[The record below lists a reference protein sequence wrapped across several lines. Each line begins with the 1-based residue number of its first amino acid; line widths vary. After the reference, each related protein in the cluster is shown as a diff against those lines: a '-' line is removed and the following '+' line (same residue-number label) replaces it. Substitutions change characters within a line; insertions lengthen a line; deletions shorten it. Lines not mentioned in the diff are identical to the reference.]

1 MDPLS
6 ISASIIA
13 LIQLSSTVIGYLSD
27 VKSSHKEQQ
36 KIRLE
41 ICSTLPMLSILQD
54 QAQQAENGDEWSSTL
69 LSLSAADGPI
79 QQFQKALE
87 RLEHKL
93 APIRG
98 VKKVG
103 KAFIWP
109 FEKAEIQ
116 IILSTIE
123 RQKLLFS
130 LARQNDHVALTK
142 AIKGDVEAVHIKIDV
157 ISEGVARLQCSAKH
171 DKIRQWLAGPDP
183 SSNYNNALRKR
194 HGGTGSWLTK
204 NDVFRSWKQD
214 PGSGSM
220 IWLYGIPGCGK
231 TILCSTILES
241 ILQSYTSTPNIA
253 VLYFFFDF
261 NDPDKKRPENMMR
274 SLLNQLSLHCVKVPQ
289 VLEELY
295 SSCLNG
301 DRKPSFEAVLKT
313 FHQMAIAFD
322 NTFIVLDA
330 LDECNQRP
338 ELLVNIQELISWND
352 TNLRVLVTSR
362 KEKDIEHSILPLTK
376 NEARVSIQSALVDAD
391 IRAYVHNQLQT
402 NRKLQR
408 WRCKPEVRMEIETTL
423 TEKANGM

>member
-6 ISASIIA
+6 ISASIVA
-13 LIQLSSTVIGYLSD
+13 LMQLSSTVIGYLND
-27 VKSSHKEQQ
+27 VKSGHKEQQ

-41 ICSTLPMLSILQD
+41 ICNTLPMLSILLD
-54 QAQQAENGDEWSSTL
+54 QAQQAADGDEWSSTL

-79 QQFQKALE
+79 QQFQEALK

-93 APIRG
+93 APVRG

-116 IILSTIE
+116 SILSTIE

-130 LARQNDHVALTK
+130 LARQNDHIALTK
-142 AIKGDVEAVHIKIDV
+142 AIKGDVEAVHTKIDM
-157 ISEGVARLQCSAKH
+157 IGEGVARLQCSAKH
-171 DKIRQWLAGPDP
+171 DNIRQWLAGPDP
-183 SSNYNNALRKR
+183 SSNYNIALTKR
-194 HGGTGSWLTK
+194 HGGTGSWLLG

-220 IWLYGIPGCGK
+220 VWLYGIPGCGK
-231 TILCSTILES
+231 TILCSTILEN
-241 ILQSYTSTPNIA
+241 ILESYASTPNIA

-261 NDPDKKRPENMMR
+261 DDPDKQRPENMMR
-274 SLLNQLSLHCVKVPQ
+274 SLLSQLSLHCVNVPP
-289 VLEELY
+289 VLEKLY
-295 SSCLNG
+295 LSCLSG
-301 DRKPSFEAVLKT
+301 DRIPSFEAVLKT
-313 FHQMAIAFD
+313 FHQMATAFD

-338 ELLVNIQELISWND
+338 ELLKSIDEMMSWKD

-362 KEKDIEHSILPLTK
+362 KEKDIEDSVLPLTK
-376 NEARVSIQSALVDAD
+376 NKARVCIQSALVNAD
-391 IRAYVHNQLQT
+391 ICAYVHNQLQT

-408 WRCKPEVRMEIETTL
+408 WQYKPEVRMEIENTL
-423 TEKANGM
+423 MEKANGM

>member
-6 ISASIIA
+6 ISASIVA
-13 LIQLSSTVIGYLSD
+13 LLQLSSTVIGYLSD

-41 ICSTLPMLSILQD
+41 LCNTLPMLSILQD
-54 QAQQAENGDEWSSTL
+54 QAQQAQDGDEWSSTL

-79 QQFQKALE
+79 QQFREALE
-87 RLEHKL
+87 RLEHRL
-93 APIRG
+93 APVKG

-116 IILSTIE
+116 GILSTVE

-130 LARQNDHVALTK
+130 LARQNDHIALTK
-142 AIKGDVEAVHIKIDV
+142 AIKGDVEAVHTKIDM
-157 ISEGVARLQCSAKH
+157 IGEGVARLQCSKMH
-171 DKIRQWLAGPDP
+171 DDIRQWLAAPDP
-183 SSNYNNALRKR
+183 SSNYNDALRKR

-214 PGSGSM
+214 SGSGSM

-231 TILCSTILES
+231 TILCSTVLED
-241 ILQSYTSTPNIA
+241 ILQSHASTPKIA
-253 VLYFFFDF
+253 ILYFFFDF
-261 NDPDKKRPENMMR
+261 NDIDKQRPENMIR
-274 SLLNQLSLHCVKVPQ
+274 SLLNQLSLHCVNVPQ
-289 VLEELY
+289 VLQELY

-301 DRKPSFEAVLKT
+301 DRKPNFDVVLKT
-313 FHQMAIAFD
+313 LHQMAAAFD
-322 NTFIVLDA
+322 KTFIVLDA
-330 LDECNQRP
+330 LDECNGRL
-338 ELLVNIQELISWND
+338 ELLKNIKELISWDD

-362 KEKDIEHSILPLTK
+362 KEKDIEDSILPLTK
-376 NEARVSIQSALVDAD
+376 KEARVCIQSALVDAD
-391 IRAYVHNQLQT
+391 ICAYVHDQLQI
-402 NRKLQR
+402 NRKLHR
-408 WRCKPEVRMEIETTL
+408 WQGKPKVQMEIESTL

>member
-13 LIQLSSTVIGYLSD
+13 LMQLSSTVIGYLSD

-41 ICSTLPMLSILQD
+41 ICNTLPMLSILQD
-54 QAQQAENGDEWSSTL
+54 QTQQAQDGDEWSSTL

-79 QQFQKALE
+79 QQFREALE

-93 APIRG
+93 APVRG

-103 KAFIWP
+103 KAFVWP

-116 IILSTIE
+116 SILSTIE
-123 RQKLLFS
+123 RQKLFFS
-130 LARQNDHVALTK
+130 LARQNDHIALTK
-142 AIKGDVEAVHIKIDV
+142 AIKGDVESVQKKIDK
-157 ISEGVARLQCSAKH
+157 IGEGVAKVQCSEMH
-171 DKIRQWLAGPDP
+171 EKIRQWLAGPDP

-194 HGGTGSWLTK
+194 HRGTGSWLTK
-204 NDVFRSWKQD
+204 NDVFHSWKQD

-231 TILCSTILES
+231 TILCSTILEN
-241 ILQSYTSTPNIA
+241 ILQSYSSTPNIA

-261 NDPDKKRPENMMR
+261 NDVDKQWPENMMR
-274 SLLNQLSLHCVKVPQ
+274 SLLNQLSLHCVNIPQ
-289 VLEELY
+289 ALEELY

-301 DRKPSFEAVLKT
+301 DRKPNFEAVLKT
-313 FHQMAIAFD
+313 LHQMAIAFD

-338 ELLVNIQELISWND
+338 ELLANIKELISWND

-362 KEKDIEHSILPLTK
+362 KEKDIEDLILPLTK
-376 NEARVSIQSALVDAD
+376 NEARVCIQSALVDAD
-391 IRAYVHNQLQT
+391 ICTYVHDQLRT

-408 WRCKPEVRMEIETTL
+408 WQYKPEVRMEIENTL
-423 TEKANGM
+423 KEKANGM

>member
-6 ISASIIA
+6 ISASIVA

-27 VKSSHKEQQ
+27 VKDSHKEQQ

-41 ICSTLPMLSILQD
+41 LCNTLPMLSILQD
-54 QAQQAENGDEWSSTL
+54 QAQQAEDGDEWSSTL

-79 QQFQKALE
+79 QQFQQALE

-93 APIRG
+93 APAKG

-116 IILSTIE
+116 GILSTIE

-130 LARQNDHVALTK
+130 LARQNDHIALTR
-142 AIKGDVEAVHIKIDV
+142 AIKGDVEAIHTKIDV
-157 ISEGVARLQCSAKH
+157 ISAGVAGLQCSENH
-171 DKIRQWLAGPDP
+171 DKIRKWLAGPDP
-183 SSNYNNALRKR
+183 SSNYNNALTKR
-194 HGGTGSWLTK
+194 HGGTGRWLIR
-204 NDVFRSWKQD
+204 NDVFRRWKQD
-214 PGSGSM
+214 SGSGSM

-231 TILCSTILES
+231 TILCSTILEH
-241 ILQSYTSTPNIA
+241 ILQSYASTPHIA

-261 NDPDKKRPENMMR
+261 NDPDKQRHENMIR
-274 SLLNQLSLHCVKVPQ
+274 SLLGQISLHCVNLPP

-301 DRKPSFEAVLKT
+301 ERKPNFEAVLKT
-313 FHQMAIAFD
+313 FHQLATAFKK
-322 NTFIVLDA
+322 TFIVLDA
-330 LDECNQRP
+330 LDECNHRS
-338 ELLVNIQELISWND
+338 ELLASIEELISWDD
-352 TNLRVLVTSR
+352 TDLRVLVTSR
-362 KEKDIEHSILPLTK
+362 KEKDIEDSILPLTK
-376 NEARVSIQSALVDAD
+376 DEARVRIQSALVDAD
-391 IRAYVHNQLQT
+391 ICAYVHDQLQT

-408 WRCKPEVRMEIETTL
+408 WQRRPEVQMEIETTL
-423 TEKANGM
+423 MEKANGM

>member
-6 ISASIIA
+6 ISASIVA

-27 VKSSHKEQQ
+27 VKDRRKEQQ

-41 ICSTLPMLSILQD
+41 LCNTLPMLSILQD
-54 QAQQAENGDEWSSTL
+54 QAQQAEDGDEWSSTL

-93 APIRG
+93 APAKG

-116 IILSTIE
+116 GILSTIE

-130 LARQNDHVALTK
+130 LARQNDHITLTK
-142 AIKGDVEAVHIKIDV
+142 AIKGDVEAAHTKIDV
-157 ISEGVARLQCSAKH
+157 ISEGVAGLQCSEKH
-171 DKIRQWLAGPDP
+171 EKIRKWLAGPDP
-183 SSNYNNALRKR
+183 SSNFNNALTKR
-194 HGGTGSWLTK
+194 HGGTGSWLIGA
-204 NDVFRSWKQD
+204 NVFRSWKED
-214 PGSGSM
+214 SGSGSM

-231 TILCSTILES
+231 TILCSTILEH
-241 ILQSYTSTPNIA
+241 ILQSYASTPNIA

-261 NDPDKKRPENMMR
+261 NDPDKQRPESMIR
-274 SLLNQLSLHCVKVPQ
+274 SLLSQLSLHCVNIPP
-289 VLEELY
+289 VLEDMY

-301 DRKPSFEAVLKT
+301 DRKPNFEAVLET
-313 FHQMAIAFD
+313 FHQMTTAFD
-322 NTFIVLDA
+322 KTFVVLDA
-330 LDECNQRP
+330 LDECNQRS
-338 ELLVNIQELISWND
+338 ELLESMERLINWDD
-352 TNLRVLVTSR
+352 TNLRVVVTSR
-362 KEKDIEHSILPLTK
+362 KEKDIEDSILPLTK
-376 NEARVSIQSALVDAD
+376 DETRVCIQSALVDAD
-391 IRAYVHNQLQT
+391 ICAYVHDQLHT

-408 WRCKPEVRMEIETTL
+408 WQRKPEVQTEIENTL
-423 TEKANGM
+423 MEKANGM

>member
-13 LIQLSSTVIGYLSD
+13 LMQLSSTVIGYLSD
-27 VKSSHKEQQ
+27 VKSSNKEQQ

-41 ICSTLPMLSILQD
+41 ICNILPMLSILQD

-69 LSLSAADGPI
+69 RSLSAADGPI

-93 APIRG
+93 APVRG
-98 VKKVG
+98 VKKLG

-116 IILSTIE
+116 SILSTIE

-130 LARQNDHVALTK
+130 LARQNDHIALTK
-142 AIKGDVEAVHIKIDV
+142 AVKVDVEGVHTKIDV
-157 ISEGVARLQCSAKH
+157 INEGVARLQRSEEH

-183 SSNYNNALRKR
+183 SSNYNTALTKR
-194 HGGTGSWLTK
+194 HGRTGSWLLGD
-204 NDVFRSWKQD
+204 DVFRSWKQD
-214 PGSGSM
+214 PGSSSVM
-220 IWLYGIPGCGK
+220 WLYGIPGCGK
-231 TILCSTILES
+231 TILCSTILEH
-241 ILQSYTSTPNIA
+241 ILQAYVSTPNTA
-253 VLYFFFDF
+253 VIYFFFDF
-261 NDPDKKRPENMMR
+261 NDPDKQRDENMMR
-274 SLLNQLSLHCVKVPQ
+274 SLLSQLSSHCINVPP

-301 DRKPSFEAVLKT
+301 DRKPSFEAVLRT
-313 FHQMAIAFD
+313 FHQIATAFE
-322 NTFIVLDA
+322 NIFIVLDA
-330 LDECNQRP
+330 LDECNQRG
-338 ELLVNIQELISWND
+338 EFLANVEELISWDD

-362 KEKDIEHSILPLTK
+362 KEKDIEDSILPLTK
-376 NEARVSIQSALVDAD
+376 DETRVCIQSAFVNAD
-391 IRAYVHNQLQT
+391 ICAYVHDQLQT

-408 WRCKPEVRMEIETTL
+408 WQGKPEVQMEIENTL

>member
-6 ISASIIA
+6 ISASIVA
-13 LIQLSSTVIGYLSD
+13 LMQLSSTVIGYLSD

-41 ICSTLPMLSILQD
+41 ICNTLPMLSILQD

-69 LSLSAADGPI
+69 RSLSAADGPI
-79 QQFQKALE
+79 QQFRKALE

-93 APIRG
+93 APVRG

-109 FEKAEIQ
+109 FEKVEIQ
-116 IILSTIE
+116 SILSTIE

-130 LARQNDHVALTK
+130 LARQNDHIAITK
-142 AIKGDVEAVHIKIDV
+142 AIKGDVEAVHTKIDM
-157 ISEGVARLQCSAKH
+157 IDEGVAKLQFSEMH
-171 DKIRQWLAGPDP
+171 DKIRKWLAAPDP

-220 IWLYGIPGCGK
+220 LWLYGIPGCGK
-231 TILCSTILES
+231 TILCSTILEN
-241 ILQSYTSTPNIA
+241 ILQSYALTPNIA

-261 NDPDKKRPENMMR
+261 NDSDKQRPENMMR
-274 SLLNQLSLHCVKVPQ
+274 SLLSQLSLHCVKVPT

-295 SSCLNG
+295 SSCLSG
-301 DRKPSFEAVLKT
+301 DRKPNFEAALKT
-313 FHQMAIAFD
+313 FHQMATAFE

-338 ELLVNIQELISWND
+338 ELLASIEELISWID

-362 KEKDIEHSILPLTK
+362 KEKDMEDSILPLTK
-376 NEARVSIQSALVDAD
+376 DQTRVCIQSALVNAD
-391 IRAYVHNQLQT
+391 ICAYVYDQLQT

-408 WRCKPEVRMEIETTL
+408 WQSKPEVQMEIESTL
-423 TEKANGM
+423 VRKANGM